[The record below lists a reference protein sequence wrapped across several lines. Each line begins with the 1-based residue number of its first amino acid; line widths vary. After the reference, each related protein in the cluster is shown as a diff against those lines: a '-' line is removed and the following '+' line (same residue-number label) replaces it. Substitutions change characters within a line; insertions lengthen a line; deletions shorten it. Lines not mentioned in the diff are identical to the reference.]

1 MDCLKMIQ
9 NAIESRLNRKDCTA
23 FYIGKTDNFEE
34 RRINHLQGDNDCLR
48 YDYCWELAKGTS
60 EQISELENSLI
71 LYYKAKKDN
80 RLNNQNAG
88 SAGNEDATIL
98 YVAYAFDD
106 LCYEELY
113 DDAMPIAENFPID
126 LNKCNK

>member
-1 MDCLKMIQ
+1 MDYFEKIKE
-9 NAIESRLNRKDCTA
+9 AIEGRLNWKNCTA
-23 FYIGKTDNFEE
+23 FYIGKTNNFEE
-34 RRINHLQGDNDCLR
+34 RRINHLQDENDNPR

-60 EQISELENSLI
+60 AQISELENNLI
-71 LYYKAKKDN
+71 LYYKEKKDN
-80 RLNNQNAG
+80 RLDNQNAG

-106 LCYEELY
+106 LCYEDLY
-113 DDAMPIAENFPID
+113 DDTMPIAENFPID